1 VDLFLAEKSSAASLF
16 RNAQSWNVCVGFE
29 GSNEVCERY
38 ERDLARLART
48 AQGAT
53 VVNDSE
59 FATLLNVLREAPVL
73 MKEGGAHAVVLRL
86 VTLPGSVREL
96 LKVLSSFASSS
107 QISCAVLVRSASI
120 IYVAVSPGDGDE
132 TALKQI
138 ASLCKG
144 IETLRKQMD
153 LSGAVLFCPWQWK
166 AELSVWD
173 QSADALDIARRVKN
187 SFDPGGTFA
196 SGRFVGGI

>member
-1 VDLFLAEKSSAASLF
+1 M
-16 RNAQSWNVCVGFE
+16 
-29 GSNEVCERY
+29 CERY

-48 AQGAT
+48 ASAQVAT

-59 FATLLNVLREAPVL
+59 FAALLNVLREAPAL
-73 MKEGGAHAVVLRL
+73 MKDSATHAVVLRL
-86 VTLPGSVREL
+86 VTLPGNVREL

-107 QISCAVLVRSASI
+107 QISCAVLVRSASVV
-120 IYVAVSPGDGDE
+120 YVALSPRDGDE

-138 ASLCKG
+138 ASLCES

-153 LSGAVLFCPWQWK
+153 LNGTVLFCPRHWK
-166 AELSVWD
+166 AELSIWNPT
-173 QSADALDIARRVKN
+173 ADALDIARRVKN